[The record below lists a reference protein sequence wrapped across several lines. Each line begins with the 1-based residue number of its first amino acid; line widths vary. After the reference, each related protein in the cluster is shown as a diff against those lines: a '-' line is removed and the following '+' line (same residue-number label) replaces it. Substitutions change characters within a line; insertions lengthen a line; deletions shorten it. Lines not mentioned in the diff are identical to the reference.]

1 MANAL
6 GYEWVNKTLKVK
18 TKEEQKR
25 LDEAKLEADKP
36 LPLEDIEDYGKNL
49 FEAVALF
56 NTPYEGENPVSQAD
70 LEAEIDAIGRDVFS
84 SRMKCYI
91 VLY

>member
-1 MANAL
+1 M
-6 GYEWVNKTLKVK
+6 GYEWVNKTLKAK

-49 FEAVALF
+49 FDAVALF
-56 NTPYEGENPVSQAD
+56 NNSYEGETQYRKQT
-70 LEAEIDAIGRDVFS
+70 LKLR
-84 SRMKCYI
+84 
-91 VLY
+91 